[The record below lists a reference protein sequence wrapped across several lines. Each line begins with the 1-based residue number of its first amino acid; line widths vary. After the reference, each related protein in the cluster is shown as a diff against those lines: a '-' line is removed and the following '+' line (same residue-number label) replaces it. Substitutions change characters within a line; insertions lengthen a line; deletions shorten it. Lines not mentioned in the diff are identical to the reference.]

1 MKISIIGTGLV
12 GSQTALLMLLENIVD
27 KVYLYDKN
35 HTKALGE
42 AMDINQCM
50 SVLKN
55 EKECITNNDISII
68 SDSDI
73 IIVAV
78 GRRRVADEVRTDLF
92 EPNKNDIIDVCGSIK
107 LHAPNATI
115 LMVTN
120 PSDDFTKL
128 AHELTSCKVNSI
140 GTELDTAR
148 LRELVHIKTS
158 KPRKEITSYVSGE
171 HGENMLIHGTDE
183 ITAKQC
189 SKIAIETISKK
200 GATVYAPAMTIV
212 NEVRRVIEQDK

>member
-128 AHELTSCKVNSI
+128 AHELTSCNVNSI
-140 GTELDTAR
+140 GTALDTAR
-148 LRELVHIKTS
+148 LRELVHITTS
-158 KPRKEITSYVSGE
+158 SPRKEIT
-171 HGENMLIHGTDE
+171 
-183 ITAKQC
+183 
-189 SKIAIETISKK
+189 
-200 GATVYAPAMTIV
+200 
-212 NEVRRVIEQDK
+212 

>member
-92 EPNKNDIIDVCGSIK
+92 
-107 LHAPNATI
+107 
-115 LMVTN
+115 
-120 PSDDFTKL
+120 
-128 AHELTSCKVNSI
+128 
-140 GTELDTAR
+140 
-148 LRELVHIKTS
+148 
-158 KPRKEITSYVSGE
+158 
-171 HGENMLIHGTDE
+171 
-183 ITAKQC
+183 
-189 SKIAIETISKK
+189 
-200 GATVYAPAMTIV
+200 
-212 NEVRRVIEQDK
+212 